1 MSVIYLEND
10 MNYIRVISDGIMLQ
24 GDEISALEKLFK
36 LDNGVIVGFCG
47 DFDINQYIKYK
58 LTCLENTYIQSH
70 NSLKCWYEFFT
81 EVIKEFHTTN
91 TISEY
96 KLDVASEML
105 IVAEDKIFTIYLSE
119 DCTKITIYD
128 ESKSKHISLGCSEHL
143 MGAVWCGVDPVEA
156 LSWIIP
162 KHRCLGFPIKEI
174 FGVLKGPYLERNYD
188 KEAFKCDSKI
198 VRKTNYNKDI

>member
-1 MSVIYLEND
+1 MSVVYLERDLNH
-10 MNYIRVISDGIMLQ
+10 IRVISDGIFLQ
-24 GDEISALEKLFK
+24 GDEISSAEKLFK
-36 LDNGVIVGFCG
+36 LDNGMIIGFCG
-47 DFDINQYIKYK
+47 DFNINQYIKDRVAH
-58 LTCLENTYIQSH
+58 LEQGYIREH
-70 NSLKCWYEFFT
+70 NSLRCWYEFFT
-81 EVIKEFHTTN
+81 ETIKSFHELN

-96 KLDVASEML
+96 TLDVSSEVL
-105 IVAEDKIFTIYLSE
+105 IVAEEKIFTMFISE

-128 ESKSKHISLGCSEHL
+128 ESKAKCVSLGYSEHL
-143 MGAVWCGVDPVEA
+143 MGAVWCGIDPVEA

-188 KEAFKCDSKI
+188 KEVFKCDSKI

>member
-10 MNYIRVISDGIMLQ
+10 CNYIRVISDGIMLQ
-24 GDEISALEKLFK
+24 GNEISNSEKLFK
-36 LDNGVIVGFCG
+36 LDNGIIVGFCG
-47 DFDINQYIKYK
+47 DFNINQYIKYK
-58 LTCLENTYIQSH
+58 LACLENIYIQSH

-81 EVIKEFHTTN
+81 EVIKEFHTIN
-91 TISEY
+91 VISEY
-96 KLDVASEML
+96 ELDVASEML
-105 IVAEDKIFTIYLSE
+105 IIAEDKIFTIYLSE
-119 DCTKITIYD
+119 DCTRITIYD
-128 ESKSKHISLGCSEHL
+128 ESKSKRISLGYSEHL
-143 MGAVWCGVDPVEA
+143 MGAVWCGVDPIEA

-174 FGVLKGPYLERNYD
+174 CGVLKGPYLERNYD